1 MAVLKEDGSYDY
13 VDNTPV
19 TEPKQVVEHPVEEPI
34 QEQPPVQ
41 TTTTNVEPKKVNINE
56 L

>member
-1 MAVLKEDGSYDY
+1 MAVIKEDGSYDY
-13 VDNTPV
+13 VDNIPV
-19 TEPKQVVEHPVEEPI
+19 AEPKQVVEHSVAEPI

-41 TTTTNVEPKKVNINE
+41 TTTTNTEPKKVNINE